1 MANET
6 EISIVLNPS
15 HLTRSVMEPPSP
27 PPIKRKLNGNIETN
41 RTGSSN
47 LSRPGL
53 G

>member
-1 MANET
+1 MTNET
-6 EISIVLNPS
+6 EISIVLSPS

-27 PPIKRKLNGNIETN
+27 PPIERKLNGDIETN

-47 LSRPGL
+47 LPRSRL